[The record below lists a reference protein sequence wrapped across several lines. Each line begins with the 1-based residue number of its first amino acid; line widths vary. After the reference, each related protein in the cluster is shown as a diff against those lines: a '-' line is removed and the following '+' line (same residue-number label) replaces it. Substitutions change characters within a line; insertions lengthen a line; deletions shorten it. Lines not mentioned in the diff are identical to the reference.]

1 MIHLNE
7 TKFNV
12 AISHRLAMDIFYR
25 SLCNAY
31 GTGYSNYWIGD
42 IQYDTD
48 EYIECRKELIDPAL
62 EDVLVKIITE
72 GYALRII
79 DVEDDTQSTDITL
92 HSIYENAKTLPLDI
106 VVAFIQEQDD
116 AETGD
121 TALQYLAFGQH
132 IYS

>member
-7 TKFNV
+7 TKFDL

-42 IQYDTD
+42 IQYDT
-48 EYIECRKELIDPAL
+48 AL
-62 EDVLVKIITE
+62 EDVLVKIIKN
-72 GYALRII
+72 GYTLRII
-79 DVEDDTQSTDITL
+79 DSEDDTQSTDITL
-92 HSIYENAKTLPLDI
+92 DSIYENAKTLPIDI

-121 TALQYLAFGQH
+121 TALQHLAFGQH